1 MPKLK
6 AGQVKKEDRYHKLW
20 RETDKDYVRWM
31 DKFNSKV
38 SQSNYLRRMIA
49 LNEKLK
55 LTPQAIVQAYE
66 AGAKARKDLIDD
78 LDAYITSEIKAGHY
92 GTAYMTWAT
101 VVSLLK
107 HRGVLASAKLFEI
120 KQPKSDIVEPQY
132 IPRHEEYLKIQR
144 YATCARDRFAV
155 ALLRY
160 SGGRIG
166 VVDDPVPLKLAN
178 VLDLDFAALALKE
191 IKFKHTSSCA
201 ILFYGEVKEDKIVRY
216 TDTYVAFILPEAMHL
231 LREYLEER
239 MRKGEEVTANSY
251 LLGPEREESQY
262 LNHKRL
268 SYMMTELSKNTGY
281 TIKNEQG
288 DIEAKFTAQSLR
300 RLFYNSLQGL
310 DDVDREC
317 LQGHISGIRARYHGS
332 VDELPRVV
340 EFMREKYEYGMR
352 ALVTSATAEDQRKK
366 SVIDYARMQGLKEDE
381 IRKIQEAI
389 GFGCTV
395 DELRE
400 ALARVLETRRE
411 SKTTQPAKNGGRAY
425 EALMISDQELISYIE
440 EGWEII
446 KELSNGKIVVRRRP
460 D

>member
-6 AGQVKKEDRYHKLW
+6 PGQVKKEDRYDKLW
-20 RETDKDYVRWM
+20 RETDKDYLRWM
-31 DKFNSKV
+31 DKLNSKV
-38 SQSNYLRRMIA
+38 SQQNYLRSMIY
-49 LNEKLK
+49 LNESLK
-55 LTPQAIVQAYE
+55 LSPQTIVQAYE
-66 AGAKARKDLIDD
+66 EGGKARKDLIDD
-78 LDAYITSEIKAGHY
+78 LDGYITGKTKARHFG
-92 GTAYMTWAT
+92 AAFNAWAA

-107 HRGVLASAKLFEI
+107 HRGVLMSAKMFEI
-120 KQPKSDIVEPQY
+120 KQPKSDIVEPKY
-132 IPRHEEYLKIQR
+132 IPTHEEYLKMQR

-201 ILFYGEVKEDKIVRY
+201 ILFYAEVREDKIVRY
-216 TDTYVAFILPEAMHL
+216 TDTYVSFILPEAMQL

-239 MRKGEEVTANSY
+239 IRKGEELTANSY

-288 DIEAKFTAQSLR
+288 DIEAKFTAHSLR

-317 LQGHISGIRARYHGS
+317 LNGRISGIRARYHGS
-332 VDELPRVV
+332 VDELPKVV
-340 EFMREKYEYGMR
+340 EFMRERYEFGMR
-352 ALVTSATAEDQRKK
+352 ALISTATAEEQRKK
-366 SVIDYARMQGLKEDE
+366 SVIDYARMQGLKEEE
-381 IRKIQEAI
+381 IRRVQEAI
-389 GFGCTV
+389 GFGCTAE
-395 DELRE
+395 ELRE
-400 ALARVLETRRE
+400 ALTQVLETRRE
-411 SKTTQPAKNGGRAY
+411 SKTTERPKNGGRAY

-460 D
+460 N

>member
-6 AGQVKKEDRYHKLW
+6 PGQVKKEDRYDKLW
-20 RETDKDYVRWM
+20 RETDKDYTRWM
-31 DKFNSKV
+31 DKLNSKV

-55 LTPQAIVQAYE
+55 LTPQSIVQAYE
-66 AGAKARKDLIDD
+66 ASGKTRKDLIDD

-101 VVSLLK
+101 VVSLLR
-107 HRGVLASAKLFEI
+107 HRGVLMSAKLFEI

-132 IPRHEEYLKIQR
+132 IPTHEEYMKMLR
-144 YATCARDRFAV
+144 YATCARDRFVV
-155 ALLRY
+155 AFLRY

-178 VLDLDFAALALKE
+178 VLDLDFEALTLRE
-191 IKFKHTSSCA
+191 IKFKHASSCA
-201 ILFYGEVKEDKIVRY
+201 ILFYAEVREDKIVRY
-216 TDTYVAFILPEAMHL
+216 RETYVSFMLPEAMQL

-239 MRKGEEVTANSY
+239 IRKNEELTASSY
-251 LLGPEREESQY
+251 LFGPEREESEY

-268 SYMMTELSKNTGY
+268 SYMITELSKNAGY
-281 TIKNEQG
+281 TIKNQEG
-288 DIEAKFTAQSLR
+288 DIEAKFTAHSLR

-317 LQGHISGIRARYHGS
+317 LNGRISGIRARYHGS
-332 VDELPRVV
+332 VDELPKVV
-340 EFMREKYEYGMR
+340 EFMRQRYEFAMR
-352 ALVTSATAEDQRKK
+352 ALISTATAEEQRKK
-366 SVIDYARMQGLKEDE
+366 SVIDYARMQGLKEEE
-381 IRKIQEAI
+381 IRKVQEAI
-389 GFGCTV
+389 GFSCSAE
-395 DELRE
+395 ELRE
-400 ALARVLETRRE
+400 ALAQVLETRRE
-411 SKTTQPAKNGGRAY
+411 SKTAERAKNGGRAY

-440 EGWEII
+440 EGWEMI

-460 D
+460 N